1 MKNWKIILISV
12 VSVIAVIICSVFFV
26 QGYQNKAYSL
36 EEKVKKAYSDIEVQ
50 EKARVDSVH
59 NLADC
64 IMSYNSHE
72 AKTLIALAEARGGSN
87 LNSDTT
93 NVSTIINAVAESYP
107 ELKSD
112 VNYQK
117 FMNELI
123 IIENEIAAHRKNY
136 NYSVEKYN
144 NYVRQF
150 PARSF
155 LDLLGYEKQNYELLE
170 FGAPET
176 APQNLFGE

>member
-1 MKNWKIILISV
+1 MKNCKVILISI
-12 VSVIAVIICSVFFV
+12 VSVITVIICGVFFV
-26 QGYQNKAYSL
+26 QGFQNKAYSY
-36 EEKVKKAYSDIEVQ
+36 EEKVKKAYSDIEIQ
-50 EKARVDSVH
+50 EKSRVDSVY

-64 IMSYNSHE
+64 IKSYDKHE
-72 AKTLIALAEARGGSN
+72 AETLIALAEARGGAGTSGDN
-87 LNSDTT
+87 LNISTT
-93 NVSTIINAVAESYP
+93 ITAVAEAYP

-112 VNYQK
+112 TNYHK

-123 IIENEIAAHRKNY
+123 MIENEIAAYRENY
-136 NYSVEKYN
+136 NDAVEKYN

-155 LDLLGYEKQNYELLE
+155 LNFLGYEKQNYTLLE
-170 FGAPET
+170 FGAPES